1 MKQLMLLCAALL
13 WSSQALVCT
22 SFMVE
27 RGNQAVVGKSY
38 DWHIGSGL
46 MTVNKRNVEKTSLS
60 ILPGDNS
67 INWVSKYGSV
77 TFNQYGVEF
86 PNGGINEEGLVIEI
100 LWLNESQYPAVD
112 SRPTM
117 NEVQWIQY
125 QLDNYATTAEIIANI
140 ENIRISRVYGNV
152 HYLVCDKS
160 RHCAVIEWVKGK
172 TIISDGARAIT
183 NNTYADSDR
192 YLAGF
197 NGFGGQKGVPTSM
210 SSLDRFTRAR
220 MMSEN
225 GFAATAGDES
235 WDILKSVRSWR
246 GMGSYGSY
254 WNITYDLDSMK
265 LQYRHSE
272 VGRKYELDLNHLDFS
287 CKKPRLTYDLESD
300 HRGTSMMT
308 QMKKY
313 KKSQNDTILKKSIGP
328 IAGSLPKGALQILAS
343 MPDYFSCAE

>member
-1 MKQLMLLCAALL
+1 MKQLLLLCAGLL

-27 RGNQAVVGKSY
+27 RNNNAVVGKSY

-86 PNGGINEEGLVIEI
+86 PNGGLNEEGLAIEI
-100 LWLNESQYPAVD
+100 LWLNESEYPAID
-112 SRPTM
+112 SRPTL

-125 QLDNYATTAEIIANI
+125 QLDNYSSTDEVLQNI
-140 ENIRISRVYGNV
+140 ENIRISKVYGNV
-152 HYLVCDKS
+152 HYLICDKT
-160 RHCAVIEWVKGK
+160 RHCAVAEWVNGQ
-172 TIISDGARAIT
+172 TIISDGATAIT
-183 NNTYADSDR
+183 NNTFVDSSQ
-192 YLAGF
+192 YLSGF
-197 NGFGGQKGVPTSM
+197 NGFGGQKGLPSSM

-225 GFAATAGDES
+225 GQASTAKKES
-235 WDILKSVRSWR
+235 WEILKSVRSWR

-254 WNITYDLDSMK
+254 WNISYDLDNMT
-265 LQYRHSE
+265 LEYRHSN
-272 VGRKYELDLNHLDFS
+272 VGRTVELDTNRLDFS

-300 HRGTSMMT
+300 HRGTNIMSK
-308 QMKKY
+308 MKKY
-313 KKSQNDTILKKSIGP
+313 KKSQNETILKKSIGP
-328 IAGSLPKGALQILAS
+328 IARSLPSGALQILAT
-343 MPDYFSCAE
+343 MPDYFSCTE